1 MTAKR
6 TDANESNLLD
16 KKTPIFIPEFLFCA
30 DLSLRQPGFALL
42 HLEDNGRIRVVDTSV
57 CDNKKYQGTHGDMLV
72 RIFTHMKN
80 VVKAIPEGSRV
91 TFVRERAFSRFA
103 TETQTLNKVVGI
115 TDFLIARDFS
125 CLKLDIY
132 PKEWCEIAPKSIKAI
147 IAGSGNATKDD
158 VREALRDYVGVYE
171 YGSTDESDAVAAGV
185 AYVIQENIGRP
196 FRTELGGMRRMPTAS
211 VKKPKRKVAKPKV
224 DKI

>member
-1 MTAKR
+1 MTAV
-6 TDANESNLLD
+6 NESTLLAS
-16 KKTPIFIPEFLFCA
+16 KTPLFIPEFLFCA

-57 CDNKKYQGTHGDMLV
+57 CDNKKYKGTHGDMLG

-80 VVKAIPEGSRV
+80 VIKAIPEGSKV

-103 TETQTLNKVVGI
+103 NETQTLNKVVGI

-125 CLKLDIY
+125 CLKLDIH

-171 YGSTDESDAVAAGV
+171 YKNTDESDAVAAGV
-185 AYVIQENIGRP
+185 AYIIQQNIGRP
-196 FRTELGGMRRMPTAS
+196 FRSEVGEMRRMPTAP
-211 VKKPKRKVAKPKV
+211 VKKVKRTVAKPQNKT
-224 DKI
+224 KG